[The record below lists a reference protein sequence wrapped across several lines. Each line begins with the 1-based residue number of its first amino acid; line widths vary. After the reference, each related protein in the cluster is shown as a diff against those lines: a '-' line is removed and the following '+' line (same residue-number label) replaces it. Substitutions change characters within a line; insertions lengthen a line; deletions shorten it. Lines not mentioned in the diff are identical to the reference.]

1 MSESTIYQFTAKDSD
16 GADVSLEKYRGKV
29 VIIVNTASHCGFTN
43 SNYAQLKELLDK
55 YKSQGLEVAAFPCNQ
70 FGRQEPGCNADIKN
84 FVKDN
89 FKFDPD
95 LYDKIDVN
103 GKNAHPLFAYLK
115 ENAPGFLFNA
125 IKWNF
130 TKFLV
135 NRKGKVIARYA
146 PTTKPLDMVKDIEKA
161 LAEEA

>member
-1 MSESTIYQFTAKDSD
+1 MAENTIYQFTAKDSD

-55 YKSQGLEVAAFPCNQ
+55 YKGQGLEVAAFPCNQ
-70 FGRQEPGCNADIKN
+70 FGRQEPGCALDVKN
-84 FVKDN
+84 FVKDK

-95 LYDKIDVN
+95 LYDKVDVN
-103 GKNAHPLFAYLK
+103 GGNAHPLFDFLK
-115 ENAPGFLFNA
+115 KEAPGFLFNA

-135 NRKGKVIARYA
+135 NRRGEVVARYA
-146 PTTKPLDMVKDIEKA
+146 PSTKPNDMIPDIEKA
-161 LAEEA
+161 LGESA